1 MSFRT
6 ILAALPLIAAS
17 ALPASAAADDALA
30 RGIDPVGGKL
40 AIGSDAFLTVE
51 GARTAPARSFGLSL
65 FADYNHGLMALRLG
79 DEKIDD
85 LLTHR
90 LDLHLM
96 ASYALTDW
104 LELGAD
110 LPLTLWQANGFAR
123 LEEETGFPADEPAA
137 WGLGDVRFLAKARI
151 LEEGLHGFGLAALA
165 EIRLPTGDDQ
175 SFLGERGVTIAP
187 GLVAERSFGPVRL
200 ALGGGYRY
208 RSDAG
213 RYLNLH
219 VGDELGASLA
229 GAWALPSSFL
239 GGGHTALAEL
249 NASTPSRAPF
259 NGPDSDA
266 MKTGLEALLGLKS
279 DLGGGFASVVGVGTG
294 LSGES
299 GYGREGVRAFAGV
312 RWQRVVHDRDG
323 DGIEDHEDECPDV
336 AEDRDGFEDGD
347 GCPDPDNDR
356 DGIPDVDDMCPDKPG
371 PREYQ
376 GCPDDDQDEIP
387 NHEDACPDE
396 YGPAKYDGCP
406 SEDPL
411 ARYENGKIDLRGA
424 VNFDT
429 GKATIKRESNA
440 VLDQVAKLLSAHPE
454 VKRVRI
460 EGHTDSVGSASLNRD
475 LSRRRAAAVVQYLIG
490 KGVDRKRFESAGYGE
505 DQPIAT
511 NDTALG
517 RAKNRRVEFTILE
530 QSAER

>member
-6 ILAALPLIAAS
+6 ILATLPLLATAALPVR
-17 ALPASAAADDALA
+17 AAAADALA

-85 LLTHR
+85 LLAHR

-96 ASYALTDW
+96 ASYALTGW
-104 LELGAD
+104 LEVGAD

-137 WGLGDVRFLAKARI
+137 WGLGDVRFLAKARL
-151 LEEGLHGFGLAALA
+151 LEEALHGIGLAALA
-165 EIRLPTGDDQ
+165 EVRLPTGDDE
-175 SFLGERGVTIAP
+175 SFLGERGVAIAP

-213 RYLNLH
+213 RFLNLH
-219 VGDELGASLA
+219 VGDELAFSAA
-229 GAWALPSSFL
+229 GAWALPESFL
-239 GGGHTALAEL
+239 GGGHVALAEL
-249 NASTPSRAPF
+249 NVATPARAPF
-259 NGPDSDA
+259 NGPDADA

-279 DLGGGFASVVGVGTG
+279 DLGGGFASVVGVGRG
-294 LSGES
+294 LTGES
-299 GYGREGVRAFAGV
+299 GYGREAFRAFAGV
-312 RWQRVVHDRDG
+312 RYQREFHDRDG
-323 DGIEDHEDECPDV
+323 DGIPDDEDQCPDV
-336 AEDRDGFEDGD
+336 KEDRDGFEDVD

-356 DGIPDVDDMCPDKPG
+356 DGIPDTEDMCPDKAG

-376 GCPDDDQDEIP
+376 GCPDGDEDEIP
-387 NHEDACPDE
+387 DHEDACPDE

-406 SEDPL
+406 SGDPL
-411 ARYENGKIDLRGA
+411 ARYENGRIELRGA

-429 GKATIKRESNA
+429 GKATIKRESHA
-440 VLDQVAKLLSAHPE
+440 VLDQVAKLLQEHPE
-454 VKRVRI
+454 LKRVRI
-460 EGHTDSVGSASLNRD
+460 DGHTDSVGSATLNRD
-475 LSRRRAAAVVQYLIG
+475 LSRRRAAAVVQYLVGRGI
-490 KGVDRKRFESAGYGE
+490 DRRRFDSAGFGE
-505 DQPIAT
+505 DQPIAS

-530 QSAER
+530 ESAAP